1 MRFRTGPRSGTTVL
15 GHHLYSDVDAEETQ
29 RASATRLTALFA

>member
-1 MRFRTGPRSGTTVL
+1 MVL

-29 RASATRLTALFA
+29 RAWASWLTALFA